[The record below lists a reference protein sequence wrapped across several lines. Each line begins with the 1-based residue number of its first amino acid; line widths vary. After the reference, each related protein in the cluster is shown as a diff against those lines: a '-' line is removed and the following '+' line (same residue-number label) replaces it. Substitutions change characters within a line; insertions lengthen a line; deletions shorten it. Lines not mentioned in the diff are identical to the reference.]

1 MSTALSSHAL
11 PVYMPQQASGRV
23 ADILSDGSIVVEN
36 EGLGWHCRQAASC
49 LLAPEIGDTVL
60 FARSDDEK
68 LWLLAVLER
77 ACPEH
82 LAHISIQGD
91 LNISTLGG
99 SLTLNSEQQ
108 LALNSHTLQVKST
121 HGECA
126 IGTMEYRG
134 DEVNARLGIG
144 RWIGERCESVWHTV
158 THLSQLMFRQVKQTE
173 HVRAGQ
179 LDYQAQDYLRL
190 HSRNTLITAENIAKI
205 DSEQIHVG

>member
-1 MSTALSSHAL
+1 MNTACASHTL
-11 PVYMPQQASGRV
+11 PVYMPQQVSGKV
-23 ADILSDGSIVVEN
+23 VDILSNGNIVVES

-49 LLAPEIGDTVL
+49 LLTPATGDTVL
-60 FARSDDEK
+60 IARSNDEK

-77 ACPEH
+77 ACPEQ
-82 LAHISIQGD
+82 LAQINVQGD
-91 LNISTLGG
+91 LRISTLGG

-108 LALNSHTLQVKST
+108 LALNSQHLQVKSA

-126 IGTMEYRG
+126 IGALQYQG
-134 DEVNARLGIG
+134 DEVTARIGIG
-144 RWIGERCESVWHTV
+144 RWVGERCESVWHTV
-158 THLSQLMFRQVKQTE
+158 THLSQLLFRQVKQTE

-190 HSRNTLITAENIAKI
+190 HSRNTLITAKEIAKI

>member
-1 MSTALSSHAL
+1 MSTAIASRPL
-11 PVYMPQQASGRV
+11 PVYLPQQASGQV
-23 ADILSDGSIVVEN
+23 VDILSNGSIVVES

-49 LLAPEIGDTVL
+49 LLAPQTGDKVL
-60 FARSDDEK
+60 FARSDDDQ

-77 ACPEH
+77 ACPERQ
-82 LAHISIQGD
+82 AHIIVKGS
-91 LNISTLGG
+91 LSISTQGG

-108 LALNSHTLQVKST
+108 LALHSHTLQVNST

-126 IGTMEYRG
+126 IGSLEYRG
-134 DEVNARLGIG
+134 DNVNAHIGIG

-158 THLSQLMFRQVKQTE
+158 THLSQVMFRQVKQTE

-190 HSRNTLITAENIAKI
+190 HARNTLITADKIAKI
-205 DSEQIHVG
+205 DSDQIHVG